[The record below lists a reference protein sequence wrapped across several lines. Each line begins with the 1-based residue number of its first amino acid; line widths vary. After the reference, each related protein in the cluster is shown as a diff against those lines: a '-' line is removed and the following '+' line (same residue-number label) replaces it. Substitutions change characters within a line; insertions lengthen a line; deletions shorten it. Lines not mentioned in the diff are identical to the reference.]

1 MQSLSAFFFF
11 FFLKQK
17 IVGFKSHID
26 MYFHSLIIEFFWFDY
41 LEFQI
46 KKKIHTMVV
55 VMSLEEERVAGKWLT
70 LGVWGLEGNYDL

>member
-1 MQSLSAFFFF
+1 
-11 FFLKQK
+11 
-17 IVGFKSHID
+17 
-26 MYFHSLIIEFFWFDY
+26 MYFHSLIMEFFWFDY